1 MEYKETQNSILFKN
15 EYEEEFL
22 KLTKEF
28 GVDAVSKA
36 YSNDEFSI
44 YFFSCIEDQDK
55 INSLMNSLKKKTKCD
70 IIENFDLDNNE
81 LSTRTKTNSGYRKTT
96 KSLKDLIQKR
106 ISKEE
111 FSKIN
116 DKLDYE
122 LLNKNSIQEK
132 IKVLSHELKEDNVKC
147 YIDNKTV
154 NLGTFVSDQEGT
166 YTIKLS
172 GYVVDGDT
180 LSKKNISDEVSITV
194 SANTNS
200 SDNQGNTGNT
210 DTTPA
215 AKSKEARLKTFGIT
229 PNDFKGFKKDKTEYS
244 TEVPNDVSEVSVY
257 ATAVDSKAK
266 VTGRGKVKLKEGS
279 NTVKVTVTAEAGNTK
294 VYTLT
299 IKRKAADA
307 NNSTTNDGST
317 NTDNTASTNNTNTTS
332 ASTSS
337 KVGLESLEIKD
348 VELTPSF
355 KTEVYNYQVELDK
368 DVESLDISAIPI
380 EDDTSVEIAGNQ
392 DFKEGENIVTIL
404 VKNEKTEKTI
414 TYQITVNKNVT
425 SEDQGTV
432 EEFSWFKPSTWGRE
446 IIIKAVIAVV
456 LVILIIIAVIL
467 KIKLSREKKGKNKID
482 LPGADELDKAL
493 AEHQELTELENTEDD
508 NYYTVNNENQE
519 QDQIQEQTIHQYD
532 SESSQESNAY
542 KFKNDYDGNYIEDIA
557 KSKNYDIDD
566 NDNNDYSYDYQDDN
580 SRRTKR
586 KGRGKHF

>member
-1 MEYKETQNSILFKN
+1 MEKKFYSVVIIIFSLIILWCLPQKVFAINASISASTKKIEKGKSVTLTANVSSASSWDFDISASGGT
-15 EYEEEFL
+15 L
-22 KLTKEF
+22 KK
-28 GVDAVSKA
+28 
-36 YSNDEFSI
+36 SNDRVGSTD
-44 YFFSCIEDQDK
+44 SG
-55 INSLMNSLKKKTKCD
+55 
-70 IIENFDLDNNE
+70 NNE
-81 LSTRTKTNSGYRKTT
+81 
-96 KSLKDLIQKR
+96 
-106 ISKEE
+106 
-111 FSKIN
+111 
-116 DKLDYE
+116 
-122 LLNKNSIQEK
+122 
-132 IKVLSHELKEDNVKC
+132 
-147 YIDNKTV
+147 NKTV

-266 VTGRGKVKLKEGS
+266 VTGTGKVKLKEGN

-299 IKRKAADA
+299 IKRKAAEA
-307 NNSTTNDGST
+307 NNTTTNNDNTT

-348 VELTPSF
+348 VELIPSF
-355 KTEVYNYQVELDK
+355 KTEVYNYQVKLDK
-368 DVESLDISAIPI
+368 DVDSLDISAIPI

-392 DFKEGENIVTIL
+392 DFQEGENVVTIL
-404 VKNEKTEKTI
+404 VKNEKTGKTI

-446 IIIKAVIAVV
+446 IIIKVAIAAV
-456 LVILIIIAVIL
+456 LVILIIIAIIL

-508 NYYTVNNENQE
+508 NYYTSNNDSGNQE
-519 QDQIQEQTIHQYD
+519 QSPIPEQTMQQYD
-532 SESSQESNAY
+532 NEPSQEPDAY
-542 KFKNDYDGNYIEDIA
+542 NFKNDYDGNYIEDIA

-580 SRRTKR
+580 SRRTR
-586 KGRGKHF
+586 RRGRGKHF

>member
-1 MEYKETQNSILFKN
+1 MKKKFYSVVIIIFSLIILCCSPQKVFAINASISASTKKIEKGKSVTLTANVSSASSWDFDISASGGT
-15 EYEEEFL
+15 L
-22 KLTKEF
+22 KK
-28 GVDAVSKA
+28 
-36 YSNDEFSI
+36 SNDRVGSTD
-44 YFFSCIEDQDK
+44 SG
-55 INSLMNSLKKKTKCD
+55 
-70 IIENFDLDNNE
+70 NNE
-81 LSTRTKTNSGYRKTT
+81 
-96 KSLKDLIQKR
+96 
-106 ISKEE
+106 
-111 FSKIN
+111 
-116 DKLDYE
+116 
-122 LLNKNSIQEK
+122 
-132 IKVLSHELKEDNVKC
+132 
-147 YIDNKTV
+147 NKTV

-215 AKSKEARLKTFGIT
+215 AKSKEARLKT
-229 PNDFKGFKKDKTEYS
+229 
-244 TEVPNDVSEVSVY
+244 
-257 ATAVDSKAK
+257 
-266 VTGRGKVKLKEGS
+266 L
-279 NTVKVTVTAEAGNTK
+279 
-294 VYTLT
+294 
-299 IKRKAADA
+299 
-307 NNSTTNDGST
+307 
-317 NTDNTASTNNTNTTS
+317 S

-368 DVESLDISAIPI
+368 DVDSLDISAIPI

-392 DFKEGENIVTIL
+392 DFKEGENVVTIL

>member
-1 MEYKETQNSILFKN
+1 M
-15 EYEEEFL
+15 
-22 KLTKEF
+22 
-28 GVDAVSKA
+28 
-36 YSNDEFSI
+36 
-44 YFFSCIEDQDK
+44 
-55 INSLMNSLKKKTKCD
+55 
-70 IIENFDLDNNE
+70 
-81 LSTRTKTNSGYRKTT
+81 
-96 KSLKDLIQKR
+96 
-106 ISKEE
+106 
-111 FSKIN
+111 
-116 DKLDYE
+116 
-122 LLNKNSIQEK
+122 
-132 IKVLSHELKEDNVKC
+132 
-147 YIDNKTV
+147 
-154 NLGTFVSDQEGT
+154 
-166 YTIKLS
+166 
-172 GYVVDGDT
+172 
-180 LSKKNISDEVSITV
+180 
-194 SANTNS
+194 
-200 SDNQGNTGNT
+200 
-210 DTTPA
+210 
-215 AKSKEARLKTFGIT
+215 
-229 PNDFKGFKKDKTEYS
+229 
-244 TEVPNDVSEVSVY
+244 PNDVSEVSVY

-266 VTGRGKVKLKEGS
+266 VTGTGKVKLKEGS

-368 DVESLDISAIPI
+368 DVDSLDISAIPI

-392 DFKEGENIVTIL
+392 DFKEGENVVTIL

>member
-1 MEYKETQNSILFKN
+1 MKKKFYSVVIIIFSLIILWCSPQKVFAINASISASTKKIEKGKSVTLTANVSSASSWDFDISASGGT
-15 EYEEEFL
+15 L
-22 KLTKEF
+22 KK
-28 GVDAVSKA
+28 
-36 YSNDEFSI
+36 SNDRVGSTD
-44 YFFSCIEDQDK
+44 SG
-55 INSLMNSLKKKTKCD
+55 
-70 IIENFDLDNNE
+70 NNE
-81 LSTRTKTNSGYRKTT
+81 
-96 KSLKDLIQKR
+96 
-106 ISKEE
+106 
-111 FSKIN
+111 
-116 DKLDYE
+116 
-122 LLNKNSIQEK
+122 
-132 IKVLSHELKEDNVKC
+132 
-147 YIDNKTV
+147 NKTV

-266 VTGRGKVKLKEGS
+266 VTGTGKVKLKEGS

-317 NTDNTASTNNTNTTS
+317 NTDNTASTNNTNT
-332 ASTSS
+332 
-337 KVGLESLEIKD
+337 
-348 VELTPSF
+348 
-355 KTEVYNYQVELDK
+355 
-368 DVESLDISAIPI
+368 
-380 EDDTSVEIAGNQ
+380 
-392 DFKEGENIVTIL
+392 
-404 VKNEKTEKTI
+404 
-414 TYQITVNKNVT
+414 T

>member
-1 MEYKETQNSILFKN
+1 MKKKFYSVVIIIFSLIILWCSPQKVFAINASISASTKKIEKGKSVTLTANVSSASSWDFDISASGGT
-15 EYEEEFL
+15 L
-22 KLTKEF
+22 KK
-28 GVDAVSKA
+28 
-36 YSNDEFSI
+36 SNDRVGSTD
-44 YFFSCIEDQDK
+44 SG
-55 INSLMNSLKKKTKCD
+55 
-70 IIENFDLDNNE
+70 NNE
-81 LSTRTKTNSGYRKTT
+81 
-96 KSLKDLIQKR
+96 
-106 ISKEE
+106 
-111 FSKIN
+111 
-116 DKLDYE
+116 
-122 LLNKNSIQEK
+122 
-132 IKVLSHELKEDNVKC
+132 
-147 YIDNKTV
+147 NKTV

-317 NTDNTASTNNTNTTS
+317 NTDNTVSTNNTNTTS

-368 DVESLDISAIPI
+368 DVDSL
-380 EDDTSVEIAGNQ
+380 
-392 DFKEGENIVTIL
+392 
-404 VKNEKTEKTI
+404 
-414 TYQITVNKNVT
+414 
-425 SEDQGTV
+425 